1 MLLAVLHM
9 HMHVHAHA
17 CIGSPTRRSRLS
29 RLRPDRMFSC
39 VGPARALVRR
49 PAHAHAHAR
58 LRQLAT
64 KIFDGTLKAHH
75 RERAALAPDFGNY
88 SYLHE
93 EVARRLLDRLDDIH
107 ESYEFS
113 DAVDLSCGPGHV
125 RRLLEGRGVERML
138 EFDSS
143 GAAAL
148 RRYPAPRSL
157 HARSTH
163 APAHRSLPSRAAPSL
178 SLSLH
183 SLCTSLCRALR
194 TSSTPSSLHLLHL
207 LLLLLLLLLHP
218 VPRSQPA
225 PPPSPCPSVP
235 TCNASACAC
244 NRL

>member
-1 MLLAVLHM
+1 
-9 HMHVHAHA
+9 
-17 CIGSPTRRSRLS
+17 
-29 RLRPDRMFSC
+29 MFSC
-39 VGPARALVRR
+39 AGPARALVRR
-49 PAHAHAHAR
+49 PAHAHAPHLR

-125 RRLLEGRGVERML
+125 RRLLDGRGVQRML

-148 RRYPAPRSL
+148 RRRPAPRSP

-163 APAHRSLPSRAAPSL
+163 APAHSSPTAVSRARSLPL

-183 SLCTSLCRALR
+183 LTL
-194 TSSTPSSLHLLHL
+194 
-207 LLLLLLLLLHP
+207 
-218 VPRSQPA
+218 
-225 PPPSPCPSVP
+225 
-235 TCNASACAC
+235 
-244 NRL
+244 

>member
-1 MLLAVLHM
+1 
-9 HMHVHAHA
+9 
-17 CIGSPTRRSRLS
+17 
-29 RLRPDRMFSC
+29 MFSRA
-39 VGPARALVRR
+39 GPARALVRR
-49 PAHAHAHAR
+49 PAHAHAPHLR

-125 RRLLEGRGVERML
+125 RRLLDGRGVQRML

-148 RRYPAPRSL
+148 R
-157 HARSTH
+157 HARPTLR
-163 APAHRSLPSRAAPSL
+163 ARSRTQLSHCRLALSL
-178 SLSLH
+178 SLSL
-183 SLCTSLCRALR
+183 SLLVVLLGWHPTV
-194 TSSTPSSLHLLHL
+194 ST
-207 LLLLLLLLLHP
+207 
-218 VPRSQPA
+218 R
-225 PPPSPCPSVP
+225 
-235 TCNASACAC
+235 
-244 NRL
+244 